1 MQIIAEWENVSGEV
15 IYNLNTDYNL
25 NTMDA
30 QLLAQLMAGVQGG
43 TIPASVLF
51 YNMQQGELIEEGM
64 EYEEFQAGIETAPP
78 TLSVTNGKTT
88 DTNTS
93 LLSTL
98 RAKLGV

>member
-1 MQIIAEWENVSGEV
+1 
-15 IYNLNTDYNL
+15 
-25 NTMDA
+25 MDA

-64 EYEEFQAGIETAPP
+64 DFEEFQAGIETAAP
-78 TLSVTNGKTT
+78 TLSVKDGKTA